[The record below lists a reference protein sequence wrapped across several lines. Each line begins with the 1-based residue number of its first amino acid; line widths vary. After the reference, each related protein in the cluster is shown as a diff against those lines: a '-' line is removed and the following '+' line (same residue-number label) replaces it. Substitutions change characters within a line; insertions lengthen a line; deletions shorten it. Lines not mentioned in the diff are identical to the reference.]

1 MIPVYPYS
9 ILKIK
14 KTKIPREIPFDHG
27 LSSHVLCGILSGK
40 LQCCAMKGE
49 ESQSS
54 WKGVKGTGCK
64 LNWWR
69 CLVALISW
77 MLWILLHSWQQWPLS
92 NKSTGPREMSRFH
105 VPKWWI
111 MMSPAWSQPQFLAIY
126 SELSWA
132 HPKWWHKGI
141 PLNRTLILVQK
152 PR

>member
-1 MIPVYPYS
+1 MEDPMLCHDRWRKPKK
-9 ILKIK
+9 LKRREWELGRQIAGRT
-14 KTKIPREIPFDHG
+14 TKMTAAAATTTATATATTTQHQQ
-27 LSSHVLCGILSGK
+27 L
-40 LQCCAMKGE
+40 
-49 ESQSS
+49 
-54 WKGVKGTGCK
+54 T
-64 LNWWR
+64 WWC
-69 CLVALISW
+69 CLVGLISW